1 MVAMAGGATT
11 LILSLPVGANINS
24 YWKYGPTPTN
34 SNPHWYEFMYES
46 STQTGA
52 EINGNKITLHFID
65 GQRGDDDITADGI
78 IIDQGGPG
86 TDSSISGGLPDNG
99 SGGGCFVRAAYGR

>member
-11 LILSLPVGANINS
+11 LILYLPPGANINT

-34 SNPHWYEFMYES
+34 ANPHWYEFMYES

-52 EINGNKITLHFID
+52 EINGNNITLYFID
-65 GQRGDDDITADGI
+65 GQRGDDDITANGI

-86 TDSSISGGLPDNG
+86 TYSSSSGSPPDSG
-99 SGGGCFVRAAYGR
+99 SGGGCFVRAAMQ

>member
-1 MVAMAGGATT
+1 
-11 LILSLPVGANINS
+11 
-24 YWKYGPTPTN
+24 
-34 SNPHWYEFMYES
+34 MYES

-52 EINGNKITLHFID
+52 EINGNKIILHFVD

-86 TDSSISGGLPDNG
+86 TDSSISGGLPDNS
-99 SGGGCFVRAAYGR
+99 SGGGCFVRAAYGK